1 MCGIVGIYL
10 KTKKYEKD
18 LGKFLSGMLDGM
30 ATRGPDSAGFA
41 IYTKQNKNKFKYSIC
56 LNQLTDK
63 EFKKKISKFL
73 KKITLKTFSDHVIL
87 ETEEKPE
94 KVLEILDSK
103 LKEVSLVGY
112 GKSINIFK
120 QTGNPKDVVRKFK
133 LSSFSGTHAI
143 GHTRMAT
150 ESAIT
155 TQGSHP
161 YSTSEDECL
170 VHNGSLSNHNNI
182 RRSMLDGM
190 ATRGPDSAGFAI
202 YTKQNKNKFKYSICL
217 NQLTDKEFKKKI
229 SKFLKK
235 ITLKTFSDHVILE
248 TEEKPKKVLEIL
260 DTKLKEVSLVGYG
273 KSINIFK
280 QTGNPKDVVRKF
292 KLSSFSGTHAI
303 GHTRMATESAIT
315 TQGSHPYSTSEDE
328 CLVHNGSLSN
338 HNNIR
343 RSLKK
348 EGQKFNSENDTEV
361 AAGYISNQ
369 ISKGENLEETLK
381 NSLKDLDGFYT
392 FIAGTKDGFAL
403 LRDEIA
409 CKPAVVAETKDYVA
423 VASEFQCMAHLPN
436 VNTAKIFEPK
446 PGIVYHW

>member
-18 LGKFLSGMLDGM
+18 LGKFLSG
-30 ATRGPDSAGFA
+30 
-41 IYTKQNKNKFKYSIC
+41 
-56 LNQLTDK
+56 
-63 EFKKKISKFL
+63 
-73 KKITLKTFSDHVIL
+73 
-87 ETEEKPE
+87 
-94 KVLEILDSK
+94 
-103 LKEVSLVGY
+103 
-112 GKSINIFK
+112 
-120 QTGNPKDVVRKFK
+120 
-133 LSSFSGTHAI
+133 
-143 GHTRMAT
+143 
-150 ESAIT
+150 
-155 TQGSHP
+155 
-161 YSTSEDECL
+161 
-170 VHNGSLSNHNNI
+170 
-182 RRSMLDGM
+182 MLDGM

-361 AAGYISNQ
+361 AAGYISSQ
-369 ISKGENLEETLK
+369 ISKGESLEKTLK

-423 VASEFQCMAHLPN
+423 VASEFQSMAHLPN

>member
-10 KTKKYEKD
+10 KTKRYEKH

-30 ATRGPDSAGFA
+30 VTRGPDSAGFA
-41 IYTKQNKNKFKYSIC
+41 IYTK
-56 LNQLTDK
+56 
-63 EFKKKISKFL
+63 E
-73 KKITLKTFSDHVIL
+73 
-87 ETEEKPE
+87 
-94 KVLEILDSK
+94 
-103 LKEVSLVGY
+103 
-112 GKSINIFK
+112 
-120 QTGNPKDVVRKFK
+120 
-133 LSSFSGTHAI
+133 
-143 GHTRMAT
+143 
-150 ESAIT
+150 
-155 TQGSHP
+155 
-161 YSTSEDECL
+161 
-170 VHNGSLSNHNNI
+170 
-182 RRSMLDGM
+182 
-190 ATRGPDSAGFAI
+190 
-202 YTKQNKNKFKYSICL
+202 NKNKFKYSICL

-361 AAGYISNQ
+361 AAGYISSQ
-369 ISKGENLEETLK
+369 ISKGENLEKTLK

>member
-1 MCGIVGIYL
+1 
-10 KTKKYEKD
+10 
-18 LGKFLSGMLDGM
+18 
-30 ATRGPDSAGFA
+30 
-41 IYTKQNKNKFKYSIC
+41 
-56 LNQLTDK
+56 
-63 EFKKKISKFL
+63 
-73 KKITLKTFSDHVIL
+73 
-87 ETEEKPE
+87 
-94 KVLEILDSK
+94 
-103 LKEVSLVGY
+103 
-112 GKSINIFK
+112 
-120 QTGNPKDVVRKFK
+120 
-133 LSSFSGTHAI
+133 
-143 GHTRMAT
+143 
-150 ESAIT
+150 
-155 TQGSHP
+155 
-161 YSTSEDECL
+161 
-170 VHNGSLSNHNNI
+170 
-182 RRSMLDGM
+182 MLDGM

-338 HNNIR
+338 HNNVR

>member
-18 LGKFLSGMLDGM
+18 LGKFLSG
-30 ATRGPDSAGFA
+30 
-41 IYTKQNKNKFKYSIC
+41 
-56 LNQLTDK
+56 
-63 EFKKKISKFL
+63 
-73 KKITLKTFSDHVIL
+73 
-87 ETEEKPE
+87 
-94 KVLEILDSK
+94 
-103 LKEVSLVGY
+103 
-112 GKSINIFK
+112 
-120 QTGNPKDVVRKFK
+120 
-133 LSSFSGTHAI
+133 
-143 GHTRMAT
+143 
-150 ESAIT
+150 
-155 TQGSHP
+155 
-161 YSTSEDECL
+161 
-170 VHNGSLSNHNNI
+170 
-182 RRSMLDGM
+182 MLDGM

-446 PGIVYHW
+446 PGTVYHW

>member
-1 MCGIVGIYL
+1 
-10 KTKKYEKD
+10 
-18 LGKFLSGMLDGM
+18 M

-41 IYTKQNKNKFKYSIC
+41 IYTKENKNKFKYSIC

-73 KKITLKTFSDHVIL
+73 KKISLKTFSDHVVM
-87 ETEEKPE
+87 ETDEKPK

-103 LKEVSLVGY
+103 IKEVSLVGY

-120 QTGNPKDVVRKFK
+120 QTGNPRDVVRNFK

-170 VHNGSLSNHNNI
+170 VHNGSLSNN
-182 RRSMLDGM
+182 
-190 ATRGPDSAGFAI
+190 
-202 YTKQNKNKFKYSICL
+202 
-217 NQLTDKEFKKKI
+217 
-229 SKFLKK
+229 
-235 ITLKTFSDHVILE
+235 
-248 TEEKPKKVLEIL
+248 
-260 DTKLKEVSLVGYG
+260 
-273 KSINIFK
+273 
-280 QTGNPKDVVRKF
+280 
-292 KLSSFSGTHAI
+292 
-303 GHTRMATESAIT
+303 
-315 TQGSHPYSTSEDE
+315 
-328 CLVHNGSLSN
+328 
-338 HNNIR
+338 NNIR

-369 ISKGENLEETLK
+369 ISKGESLEKTLK

-423 VASEFQCMAHLPN
+423 VASEFQCMSHLPN